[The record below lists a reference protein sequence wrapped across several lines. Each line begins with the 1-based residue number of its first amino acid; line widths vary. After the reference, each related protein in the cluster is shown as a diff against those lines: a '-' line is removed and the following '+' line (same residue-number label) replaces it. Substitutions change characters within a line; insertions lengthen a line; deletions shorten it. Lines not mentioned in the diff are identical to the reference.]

1 MDYKQFKQILGKRG
15 QAGKTVYVLHKTEC
29 EDCEKYIENEFRKLS
44 KGSPKETLTMVKVDM
59 SNSKDVADLKTIINV
74 SDSPG
79 FPILVFSEKGFFKHE
94 EKPTMRTIH
103 KRLKDMAKGSGVQRK
118 SLDQIQNILT
128 SSAHKRQRTPLGSSV
143 NIAMDHQFNDE
154 LVDLQSVF
162 GNNSV
167 VLFKRNSC
175 GWCRKLQPHFD
186 RLKNLKELTSK
197 VGFYTVD
204 TGNPEHFNASRA
216 MITRLSQLHKMPDS
230 LMEFTQN
237 GGVPQLAL
245 FTGHSYPHML
255 AGRNVKAL
263 KEEIKQALENVLVQ
277 IDETNNRVPFT
288 KLTDE
293 TDASGKKIVKKN
305 SVVLFIDW
313 QHMPCLKAIN
323 ELHSAAKKL
332 SGADP
337 SGEIPDVY
345 VFNVRN
351 NMDAWAAFCNKYKID
366 YNVRLVVETLPQII
380 YFFKNNRVPR
390 LKTDVDQMS
399 ARDFFRDICKQ
410 YRLRGAGTFVENT
423 GMPQYSKK
431 QLMSK
436 FSGGS
441 GEGTNAGNQES
452 NAAPKPESTIDDLFN
467 ELSASITDLQ
477 KQIGKIKNEITEALN
492 EDDTNE
498 NAAGT

>member
-15 QAGKTVYVLHKTEC
+15 KRGKTVYVLHKTRC
-29 EDCEKYIENEFRKLS
+29 EDCKKFIKNEFHKLGDANE
-44 KGSPKETLTMVKVDM
+44 KLTMVKVNMDRPA
-59 SNSKDVADLKTIINV
+59 DVADLKTIINV
-74 SDSPG
+74 SDSPR

-103 KRLKDMAKGSGVQRK
+103 QRLKDMAKGSGVQRK

-216 MITRLSQLHKMPDS
+216 MITELSQLHKMPDS

-263 KEEIKQALENVLVQ
+263 KEEIKQALEKVLVQ
-277 IDETNNRVPFT
+277 IDGNSNNRFPFT
-288 KLTDE
+288 KLTDG
-293 TDASGKKIVKKN
+293 TKPDQKKN

-323 ELHSAAKKL
+323 ELHSAAKQLNAAKPT
-332 SGADP
+332 S
-337 SGEIPDVY
+337 EKPDVY

-366 YNVRLVVETLPQII
+366 YNVRLLVETLPQII

-399 ARDFFRDICKQ
+399 AGDLFRDICKQ
-410 YRLRGAGTFVENT
+410 YRLRGAGTFVENI

-441 GEGTNAGNQES
+441 DAANSPEDSAKEDSPEGAAKGDSIDTLFKELGTSIKTLQNQIKTIQEEINKALAENAG
-452 NAAPKPESTIDDLFN
+452 D
-467 ELSASITDLQ
+467 
-477 KQIGKIKNEITEALN
+477 
-492 EDDTNE
+492 
-498 NAAGT
+498 